1 MQTRILLLRHAET
14 AAPELFHGAESDIGL
29 GERGHEQARA
39 VAESLVKH
47 GPSAVYAS
55 GMRRAKETLR
65 PIAERLN
72 LPPRFE
78 DALHERRMGPLSGR
92 PKAEVWG
99 LYEDARKRW
108 EAGDLDATHDGAES
122 YAEIRER
129 VLAPFQAIAAR
140 HPGETV
146 VVVLHGV
153 VIRVLLATLLEDA
166 SHAHFERFG
175 IDFVAVNDLRLEEGR
190 WRAEA
195 LNAPAETLG

>member
-1 MQTRILLLRHAET
+1 MKTRILLLRHAET
-14 AAPELFHGAESDIGL
+14 SAPELFHGAESDVGL

-39 VAESLVKH
+39 VAEALVRLR
-47 GPSAVYAS
+47 PSAAYAS
-55 GMRRAKETLR
+55 GMRRAMETLR

-72 LPPRFE
+72 LSPRIE
-78 DALHERRMGPLSGR
+78 PALHERRMGPLSGQ
-92 PKAEVWG
+92 PKADVWG

-122 YAEIRER
+122 YADLRAR
-129 VLAPFQAIAAR
+129 VVAPFQTLATR

-153 VIRVLLATLLEDA
+153 VIRVLLTSLLDDL
-166 SHAHFERFG
+166 SPAHFERLG
-175 IDFVAVNDLRLEEGR
+175 IDFTAINDLRLEDGR

-195 LNAPAETLG
+195 LNAPAATLR